1 MPYGISPAPEYF
13 QQKLD
18 QNLQGLPGVYRIADD
33 LLITGQGETKEQAD
47 KDHDENLVRLLQR
60 CRERN
65 IKLSKAKL
73 DFKCSQVPF
82 IGHLL
87 SNKGVKP
94 DPKKIEA
101 IVNMETPTDVQG
113 VQRLIGMVKY
123 LSKFLS
129 NLSELC
135 QPLRKLTHK
144 DVEWQWT
151 RSKRMPYSLSKRLL
165 LKPQSSSISIHKLLL
180 HQILRMDYFDVI
192 TPRLII
198 IHWIR
203 AIPQNSGYQP

>member
-1 MPYGISPAPEYF
+1 MSSAVVTAKPNGKVRVRIDHRPLNEALSRSHYPLPIIDDILPELGKAQVFSKADLKEGFLQIELNDESSRLTTFQTPWGQHRSLRMPYGISPAPEYF

-33 LLITGQGETKEQAD
+33 LLITFQGETKEEAH

-65 IKLSKAKL
+65 IKLNKAKL

-87 SNKGVKP
+87 SNEGVKP

-101 IVNMETPTDVQG
+101 IVNMETP
-113 VQRLIGMVKY
+113 Y
-123 LSKFLS
+123 
-129 NLSELC
+129 
-135 QPLRKLTHK
+135 
-144 DVEWQWT
+144 
-151 RSKRMPYSLSKRLL
+151 
-165 LKPQSSSISIHKLLL
+165 
-180 HQILRMDYFDVI
+180 
-192 TPRLII
+192 
-198 IHWIR
+198 
-203 AIPQNSGYQP
+203 